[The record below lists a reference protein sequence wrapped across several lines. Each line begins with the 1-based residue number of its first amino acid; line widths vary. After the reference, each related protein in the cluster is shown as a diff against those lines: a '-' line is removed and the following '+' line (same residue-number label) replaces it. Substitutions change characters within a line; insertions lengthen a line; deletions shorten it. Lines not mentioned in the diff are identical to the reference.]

1 MFYIVANWKMNKD
14 SKLSESFINEI
25 DSFDHYDLSKIN
37 VIISP
42 PTIYL
47 SKFKNSKTN
56 LAAQNISHYSNG
68 PYTGEISSKMVSEY
82 VSYVIIGHSERRRLF
97 CETDEF
103 ISKKINQ
110 CNNENLKSIV
120 CFGESFE
127 IRNKSNHLDFIRKQL
142 ECIID
147 SYDKS
152 NINNLILAYEPVW
165 AIGSGNSATIQEI
178 CEVHNFTRSIL
189 NDNFGKIIGDSVPI
203 IYGGSCTKVNA
214 KSILNSLNVNGLLIG
229 GASLDLL
236 HFKAIIKE
244 ANEVI

>member
-97 CETDEF
+97 CKLMNLF
-103 ISKKINQ
+103 LKKLINV
-110 CNNENLKSIV
+110 IM
-120 CFGESFE
+120 
-127 IRNKSNHLDFIRKQL
+127 
-142 ECIID
+142 
-147 SYDKS
+147 
-152 NINNLILAYEPVW
+152 
-165 AIGSGNSATIQEI
+165 
-178 CEVHNFTRSIL
+178 
-189 NDNFGKIIGDSVPI
+189 KI
-203 IYGGSCTKVNA
+203 
-214 KSILNSLNVNGLLIG
+214 
-229 GASLDLL
+229 
-236 HFKAIIKE
+236 
-244 ANEVI
+244 

>member
-1 MFYIVANWKMNKD
+1 MIYIVANWKMNKD
-14 SKLSESFINEI
+14 SKQSKWLMNEI
-25 DSFDHYDLSKIN
+25 DCFDFYDSSMIN

-47 SKFKNSKTN
+47 SQLKNSKSD

-82 VSYVIIGHSERRRLF
+82 VSYVIIGHSERRQLF
-97 CETDEF
+97 CETDEI
-103 ISKKINQ
+103 ISEKINQ

-120 CFGESFE
+120 CFGESIE
-127 IRNKSNHLDFIRKQL
+127 TRNKSHHLDFIRKQL
-142 ECIID
+142 DNIIN

-152 NINNLILAYEPVW
+152 NIKNLILAYEPVW

-178 CEVHNFTRSIL
+178 CEVHDYTRSIL
-189 NDNFGKIIGDSVPI
+189 NDNFGKTVGTSVPI
-203 IYGGSCTKVNA
+203 IYGGSCTKFNA
-214 KSILNSLNVNGLLIG
+214 KSILANLNVNGLLIG

-236 HFKAIIKE
+236 HFKSIIKE
-244 ANEVI
+244 ANEVT

>member
-1 MFYIVANWKMNKD
+1 MIYIVANWKMNKD
-14 SKLSESFINEI
+14 SRQSKTLMNEI
-25 DSFDHYDLSKIN
+25 DCFDFYDSSKIN

-47 SKFKNSKTN
+47 SQLKNCNSD
-56 LAAQNISHYSNG
+56 LAAQNISHFSNG

-82 VSYVIIGHSERRRLF
+82 ASYVIIGHSERRRFF
-97 CETDEF
+97 CETDEI

-120 CFGESFE
+120 CFGESLE
-127 IRNKSNHLDFIRKQL
+127 IRNKSHHLDFIRKQL
-142 ECIID
+142 DNIIN

-152 NINNLILAYEPVW
+152 SINNLMLAYEPVW

-178 CEVHNFTRSIL
+178 CEVHDYTRRIL
-189 NDNFGKIIGDSVPI
+189 NDNFGKNTGTSVPI
-203 IYGGSCTKVNA
+203 IYGGSCTKLNA
-214 KSILNSLNVNGLLIG
+214 KSILANLNVNGLLIG

-236 HFKAIIKE
+236 HFKSILKE
-244 ANEVI
+244 ANEIT

>member
-1 MFYIVANWKMNKD
+1 MIYIVANWKMNKD
-14 SKLSESFINEI
+14 FKQSKSLMNEI
-25 DSFDHYDLSKIN
+25 DCFDFYNSSKIN

-47 SKFKNSKTN
+47 SHFKNCKSD
-56 LAAQNISHYSNG
+56 LAAQNISQHSNG

-82 VSYVIIGHSERRRLF
+82 VSYVIIGHSERRRFF
-97 CETDEF
+97 CETDEI

-120 CFGESFE
+120 CFGESLE
-127 IRNKSNHLDFIRKQL
+127 TRNKSHHLDFIRKQL
-142 ECIID
+142 DYIIN

-152 NINNLILAYEPVW
+152 NINNLMLAYEPVW

-178 CEVHNFTRSIL
+178 CEVHDHTRSIL
-189 NDNFGKIIGDSVPI
+189 NDNFGKIIGNSVPI
-203 IYGGSCTKVNA
+203 IYGGSCTKFNA
-214 KSILNSLNVNGLLIG
+214 KSILANFNVNGLLIG

-236 HFKAIIKE
+236 HFKSIIKE
-244 ANEVI
+244 SNEVT

>member
-1 MFYIVANWKMNKD
+1 MIYIVANWKMNKD
-14 SKLSESFINEI
+14 SKQSKFLMNEI
-25 DSFDHYDLSKIN
+25 DCFDFYEPSMIN

-47 SKFKNSKTN
+47 SQLKNSKSN
-56 LAAQNISHYSNG
+56 LAAQNISHHSNG

-82 VSYVIIGHSERRRLF
+82 VSYVIIGHSERRRFF

-120 CFGESFE
+120 CFGESLE

-142 ECIID
+142 NHIIN
-147 SYDKS
+147 SYDIS
-152 NINNLILAYEPVW
+152 NINNLMLAYEPVW

-178 CEVHNFTRSIL
+178 CEVHDFTRGIL
-189 NDNFGKIIGDSVPI
+189 NDIFGKIIGNSVPI
-203 IYGGSCTKVNA
+203 IYGGSCTKINA
-214 KSILNSLNVNGLLIG
+214 KSILANLNVNGLLIG

-236 HFKAIIKE
+236 HFKSIIKE
-244 ANEVI
+244 ANEVT